1 MTEETRARYC
11 CTTGGAVIFWF
22 GIFAI
27 GYGVVLLL
35 QQGIPALGP
44 YQPALLFAVAGV
56 ACIANFKRNRTF
68 HCAITGPFFLLV
80 AGAVALATA
89 GLWTVSMSI
98 VWAITLIVIGAALLL
113 EHRVAA

>member
-11 CTTGGAVIFWF
+11 CTTGGALVFWF

-35 QQGIPALGP
+35 QQAIPVLGP

-56 ACIANFKRNRTF
+56 ACVANFRRNRTF

-80 AGAVALATA
+80 GVALALATA
-89 GLWTVSMSI
+89 GLWTVPMSV
-98 VWAITLIVIGAALLL
+98 VWAITLIVIGVALLV
-113 EHRVAA
+113 ERRVAT